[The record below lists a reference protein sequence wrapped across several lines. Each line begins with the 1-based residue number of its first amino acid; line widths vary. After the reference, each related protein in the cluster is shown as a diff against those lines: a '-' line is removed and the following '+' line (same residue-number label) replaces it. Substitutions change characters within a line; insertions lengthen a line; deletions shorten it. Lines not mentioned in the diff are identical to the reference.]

1 MSNAPQVSAVIHTLS
16 SSRFFDDCL
25 KSVKCQTLHAAHII
39 VVCDTV
45 PLPKAQQQ
53 GLEQVTTPFFV
64 AVDDDMILYQDCFEK
79 LLASIS
85 QNEQCAD
92 MAYRLRDPI
101 LGNVVGIHIYRTEP
115 VKRIGFWHPEAKDP
129 KRLMRTKLIE
139 NYFLCKYSPEI
150 VGQHHPSYTPEEIFA
165 KFRYHGEKL
174 VYYQKDKTRL
184 NYFIDKLASFWQR
197 HQSWLIVY
205 AWAGL
210 FAGITGETTAAPLD
224 ADRLRKHNLLALLQK
239 RLPIIEASERP
250 TSKASTSCRKH

>member
-1 MSNAPQVSAVIHTLS
+1 MSDALQVSAVIHTLS

-25 KSVKCQTLHAAHII
+25 KSVKCQTLRAAHII

-45 PLPKAQQQ
+45 PFPKAQQQ

-64 AVDDDMILYQDCFEK
+64 AVDDDMIMFQDCFEK

-101 LGNVVGIHIYRTEP
+101 LGNVVGIHFYRTEP
-115 VKRIGFWHPEAKDP
+115 VKRIGFWQSH
-129 KRLMRTKLIE
+129 R
-139 NYFLCKYSPEI
+139 
-150 VGQHHPSYTPEEIFA
+150 
-165 KFRYHGEKL
+165 
-174 VYYQKDKTRL
+174 
-184 NYFIDKLASFWQR
+184 
-197 HQSWLIVY
+197 SWLIVY

-224 ADRLRKHNLLALLQK
+224 ADRLRKHNLLPLLQK

-250 TSKASTSCRKH
+250 TSKASTSCRIH